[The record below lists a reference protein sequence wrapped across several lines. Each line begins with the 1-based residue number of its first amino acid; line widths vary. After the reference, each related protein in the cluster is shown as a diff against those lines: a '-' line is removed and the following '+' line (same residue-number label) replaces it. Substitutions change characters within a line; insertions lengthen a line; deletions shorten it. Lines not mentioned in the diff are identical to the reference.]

1 MARGPL
7 HQLPHEPWYTRGGGL
22 VPRAP
27 LIMWSLCR
35 KLVASLALIS
45 CAVWYA
51 QTHFYRDPGSRFF
64 DPSRAYEQKYSR
76 HRRAEVQQ
84 FIEQYASRYA
94 GAAHDAPTRGESGAG
109 RSLCV
114 IFTSVRR
121 QRIQY
126 VETAVASAL
135 GNLLPQERADV
146 YVNVFIAETNPDQH
160 PTWHREWV
168 RSAVDSLYTYNVS
181 RAQAEHLR
189 TLEEKREFA
198 EKGVFDYIYALEA
211 CAQTDTP
218 YIGILEDDV
227 LLADGW
233 LVRALLGLRDI
244 SKLHKPWLYMRMF
257 NQERSTGWS
266 SRRIGSHNEYW
277 IVLAVW
283 AGGSGPVL
291 LARRRWRAARAH
303 LDPAALLVLAGVAV
317 PALVVLFFQC
327 GKASVWPPS
336 RGVVDE
342 PFGCCSQVM
351 VFPREQ
357 VASLVRFL
365 GTRRGQVDLLLNEWA
380 EEASLARYALYPV
393 MAQHM
398 GVDSARGTV
407 VDEAQAIWSMAFEDL
422 EPAELDRDHRRMVK
436 EYYGG

>member
-1 MARGPL
+1 MAREPL
-7 HQLPHEPWYTRGGGL
+7 HQLPREPWYTRGGGP

-84 FIEQYASRYA
+84 FIEQYASA

-114 IFTSVRR
+114 TFTSVRR

-135 GNLLPQERADV
+135 GNLLPQERAD
-146 YVNVFIAETNPDQH
+146 
-160 PTWHREWV
+160 
-168 RSAVDSLYTYNVS
+168 
-181 RAQAEHLR
+181 AEHLE
-189 TLEEKREFA
+189 TLEDKREFA

-233 LVRALLGLRDI
+233 LARALLGLRDI
-244 SKLHKPWLYMRMF
+244 S
-257 NQERSTGWS
+257 N
-266 SRRIGSHNEYW
+266 
-277 IVLAVW
+277 
-283 AGGSGPVL
+283 
-291 LARRRWRAARAH
+291 
-303 LDPAALLVLAGVAV
+303 
-317 PALVVLFFQC
+317 C

-380 EEASLARYALYPV
+380 EEAGLARYALYPV

-422 EPAELDRDHRRMVK
+422 EPARLDRDHRRMVK

>member
-1 MARGPL
+1 MAREPL
-7 HQLPHEPWYTRGGGL
+7 HQLPREPWYSRGSVVL
-22 VPRAP
+22 RAP
-27 LIMWSLCR
+27 LIMWSVCR
-35 KLVASLALIS
+35 KLVASFALIY

-84 FIEQYASRYA
+84 FIEQYVYA
-94 GAAHDAPTRGESGAG
+94 DAAQDAPTPGELGAG

-114 IFTSVRR
+114 TFTSVRR
-121 QRIQY
+121 QRTQY

-181 RAQAEHLR
+181 QAQAEHLK

-211 CAQTDTP
+211 CANTDTP

-227 LLADGW
+227 MLADGW

-244 SKLHKPWLYMRMF
+244 ARLHKPWLYMRMF

-266 SRRIGSHNEYW
+266 SRHVGSHNEHW
-277 IVLAVW
+277 IVLAIW

-291 LARRRWRAARAH
+291 LARRRWKAARAH
-303 LDPAALLVLAGVAV
+303 LDPASLLVLAGVVV

-336 RGVVDE
+336 PGVVDE

-357 VASLVRFL
+357 VSSLVRFL

-393 MAQHM
+393 MAQHI

-407 VDEAQAIWSMAFEDL
+407 VDEAQAIWSMAFEHL

>member
-1 MARGPL
+1 M
-7 HQLPHEPWYTRGGGL
+7 
-22 VPRAP
+22 
-27 LIMWSLCR
+27 
-35 KLVASLALIS
+35 
-45 CAVWYA
+45 
-51 QTHFYRDPGSRFF
+51 
-64 DPSRAYEQKYSR
+64 
-76 HRRAEVQQ
+76 
-84 FIEQYASRYA
+84 
-94 GAAHDAPTRGESGAG
+94 
-109 RSLCV
+109 
-114 IFTSVRR
+114 
-121 QRIQY
+121 
-126 VETAVASAL
+126 
-135 GNLLPQERADV
+135 
-146 YVNVFIAETNPDQH
+146 
-160 PTWHREWV
+160 
-168 RSAVDSLYTYNVS
+168 
-181 RAQAEHLR
+181 
-189 TLEEKREFA
+189 
-198 EKGVFDYIYALEA
+198 FDYIYALEA
-211 CAQTDTP
+211 CAQTGTP

-244 SKLHKPWLYMRMF
+244 SRLHKPWLYMRMF

-266 SRRIGSHNEYW
+266 SRRIGSHNEHW

-283 AGGSGPVL
+283 AGGSGPVV
-291 LARRRWRAARAH
+291 LARRRWRAARTL

-336 RGVVDE
+336 RGVADE

-398 GVDSARGTV
+398 GTC
-407 VDEAQAIWSMAFEDL
+407 L
-422 EPAELDRDHRRMVK
+422 RRMV
-436 EYYGG
+436 